1 MAVHLDSDRLAST
14 MKKQAEFGQTPEGGL
29 QRVALSDADMK
40 VRDWF
45 VSELQDLNLNVRV
58 DRMGNIFA
66 RRHGTDPSASPVLAG
81 SHLDSQP
88 NGGIYDGALGVVAV
102 LELFRTLDEKDIQTE
117 HPIEIVNWTNEEGTR
132 FQPGLQGSGVWTG
145 QFDLEHQYTREDD
158 HGICFEKELNRIGY
172 KGDEPATPIE
182 EYDAYYELHIEQG
195 PYLEQ
200 EKKDVGIVNGVVAR
214 SWGKVTFQG
223 DANHAGSTPMHL
235 RVDAGVPAAEF
246 ALCVRR
252 LSNTLGEK
260 TVSTVGS
267 ISVQPDSINIIP
279 STATVTWD
287 IRDPSDAVIER
298 AVSHL
303 RSKARAISQREGA
316 EYTLKETTRTDG
328 VTFES
333 CCTNKIKK
341 AATTLGY
348 DSLHLLS
355 GGNHDASHLSDVCD
369 VGMVFAVSEDG
380 KSHSPKEYTSWNDCY
395 RAANTLANAVIATA
409 GR

>member
-102 LELFRTLDEKDIQTE
+102 LELFRTLDEKGIQTE

-214 SWGKVTFQG
+214 SWGEVTFQG

-333 CCTNKIKK
+333 RCTNKIKK